1 MAVQNLEVDTTSRT
15 VSPFWPISS
24 CVVVQRQSVFGFKA
38 KNRIFGFRP
47 TLESRLQS
55 ETTQLRSSDFGRSAA
70 EKQMSLIV
78 LIYPADHSSRYPTAK
93 TSESIGMNQYRAVLP
108 FPYRRRSS
116 ASRQSPER
124 IEESGTAHALRRRTD
139 SGGGGWRRLHSA
151 RALTRA
157 REDECSL
164 TNEL

>member
-78 LIYPADHSSRYPTAK
+78 LIYRADHSSRYPTAK
-93 TSESIGMNQYRAVLP
+93 TSEIYWNEPV
-108 FPYRRRSS
+108 
-116 ASRQSPER
+116 SR
-124 IEESGTAHALRRRTD
+124 GTAVSLSPTQQRK
-139 SGGGGWRRLHSA
+139 SSIA
-151 RALTRA
+151 RAHRGERNCA
-157 REDECSL
+157 CAAQAH
-164 TNEL
+164 